1 MNKRLKEGEYMKVR
15 VHELAKKYDIK
26 NKEFL
31 EILKKDIGITVT
43 SHLSNLDED
52 QVKKIDDYFAK
63 MNMLKVETVEP
74 VKVHKEKK
82 DEKPI
87 RKIMDEDENDEGE
100 GYSQKN
106 NKKSKFQQSK
116 NKKNNIT
123 FEEDGNN
130 HKNKSK
136 KKKGRRTD
144 FVLKTVEAT
153 PDVVEEDG
161 IKIIKFRG
169 ELTLGDFAEKLGINS
184 AEIIKKLFL
193 KGQMLTINSPI
204 TLSMAED
211 LAADYDVLVEE
222 EQEVELDF
230 GEKFDLEIEDKAA
243 DLKERPPVITI
254 MGHVDH
260 GKTSLLDAIRTTN
273 VVGGEAGGITQKI
286 GAYQVVKDGKR
297 ITFIDTPGH
306 EAFTDMR
313 ARGAQ
318 VTDIAILVVA
328 ADDGVMPQ
336 TVEAISHAKVA
347 KVPIIVAVN
356 KIDKPES
363 NPMKVKQEL
372 MEHGLVSAEWG
383 GDVEFVEVSAKQ
395 KINLDGLLDTIL
407 ITAEI
412 LELKGNTK
420 KRAKGVVLE
429 SRLDPKIGPIADI
442 LVQEGTLKIGDV
454 IVAGEVQGKVKALL
468 NDKGERVNNAA
479 VSQPV
484 EVIGF
489 NNVPD
494 AGDTMYVIQNEQHAK
509 RIVEEVRKERKIQET
524 TKKTISLESLSD
536 QLKHEDL
543 KELNLILRAD
553 SKGSVDALRDSLLK
567 LSNDE
572 VAVNIIQA
580 ASGAITESDIK
591 LAEAAGAIIIGFNV
605 RPTTKALKEAETNKV
620 EIRTSGIIYHII
632 EDIEKAL
639 AGMLDPEFKEE
650 YQGRIEI
657 KKVFKVSKVGNV
669 AGCVVIDGKVK
680 SDSNIRI
687 LRDNVV
693 IYEGKLASLKRFK
706 DDAKEVVAG
715 QECGL
720 GVENFN
726 DIKEGDVV
734 EAFEMVEVKR
744 TLK

>member
-1 MNKRLKEGEYMKVR
+1 MKVR
-15 VHELAKKYDIK
+15 VHELAKKYELK

-31 EILKKDIGITVT
+31 EILKKDIGVSVT

-74 VKVHKEKK
+74 VKMYKEKK
-82 DEKPI
+82 EEKPI
-87 RKIMDEDENDEGE
+87 RKIIDEEDEVEEG
-100 GYSQKN
+100 QKN
-106 NKKSKFQQSK
+106 NKKPKIQQKIKK
-116 NKKNNIT
+116 NNNIT
-123 FEEDGNN
+123 FDEDGNS

-169 ELTLGDFAEKLGINS
+169 ELTLGDFAEKLGVNS
-184 AEIIKKLFL
+184 GEIIKKLFL

-204 TLSMAED
+204 TLEMAEE
-211 LAADYDVLVEE
+211 LAGEYDALVEE

-230 GEKFDLEIEDKAA
+230 GEKFALEIEDREA

-273 VVGGEAGGITQKI
+273 VVEGEAGGITQKI

-356 KIDKPES
+356 KIDKPEA

-372 MEHGLVSAEWG
+372 MEHGIVSVEWG
-383 GDVEFVEVSAKQ
+383 GDVEFVEVSAKK

-407 ITAEI
+407 ITSEI
-412 LELKGNTK
+412 LELKGNVR

-468 NDKGERVNNAA
+468 NDKGERVNTAI

-657 KKVFKVSKVGNV
+657 KKVFKVSKVGNI
-669 AGCVVIDGKVK
+669 AGCIVIDGKVK
-680 SDSNIRI
+680 NDSNIRI

-726 DIKEGDVV
+726 DIKDGDVV
-734 EAFEMVEVKR
+734 EAFEMVEIKR

>member
-1 MNKRLKEGEYMKVR
+1 MKVR
-15 VHELAKKYDIK
+15 VHELAKKYELK

-31 EILKKDIGITVT
+31 EILKKDIGVSVT

-74 VKVHKEKK
+74 VKMYKEKK
-82 DEKPI
+82 EEKPI
-87 RKIMDEDENDEGE
+87 RKIIDEEDEVEEG
-100 GYSQKN
+100 QKN
-106 NKKSKFQQSK
+106 NKKIKIQQKTKK
-116 NKKNNIT
+116 NNNIT
-123 FEEDGNN
+123 FDEDGNS
-130 HKNKSK
+130 HKNKNK

-169 ELTLGDFAEKLGINS
+169 ELTLGDFAEKLGVNS
-184 AEIIKKLFL
+184 GEIIKKLFL

-204 TLSMAED
+204 TLEMAEE
-211 LAADYDVLVEE
+211 LAGEYDALVEE

-230 GEKFDLEIEDKAA
+230 GEKFALEIEDREA

-273 VVGGEAGGITQKI
+273 VVEGEAGGITQKI

-356 KIDKPES
+356 KIDKPEA

-372 MEHGLVSAEWG
+372 MEHGIVSVEWG
-383 GDVEFVEVSAKQ
+383 GDVEFVEVSAKK

-407 ITAEI
+407 ITSEI
-412 LELKGNTK
+412 LELKGNVK

-468 NDKGERVNNAA
+468 NDKGERVNTAI

-734 EAFEMVEVKR
+734 EAFEMVEIKR

>member
-1 MNKRLKEGEYMKVR
+1 MKVR
-15 VHELAKKYDIK
+15 VHELAKKYELK

-31 EILKKDIGITVT
+31 EILKKDIGVSVT

-74 VKVHKEKK
+74 VKMYKEKK
-82 DEKPI
+82 EEKPI
-87 RKIMDEDENDEGE
+87 RKIIDEEDEVEEG
-100 GYSQKN
+100 QKN
-106 NKKSKFQQSK
+106 NKKPKLQQKTKK
-116 NKKNNIT
+116 NNNIT
-123 FEEDGNN
+123 FDEDGNS

-169 ELTLGDFAEKLGINS
+169 ELTLGDFAEKLGVNS
-184 AEIIKKLFL
+184 GEIIKKLFL

-204 TLSMAED
+204 TLEMAEE
-211 LAADYDVLVEE
+211 LAGEYDALVEE

-230 GEKFDLEIEDKAA
+230 GEKFALEIEDREA

-273 VVGGEAGGITQKI
+273 VVEGEAGGITQKI

-356 KIDKPES
+356 KIDKPEA

-372 MEHGLVSAEWG
+372 MEHGIVSVEWG
-383 GDVEFVEVSAKQ
+383 GDVEFVEVSAKK

-407 ITAEI
+407 ITSEI
-412 LELKGNTK
+412 LELKGNVK

-468 NDKGERVNNAA
+468 NDKGERVNTAI

-680 SDSNIRI
+680 NDSNIRI

-734 EAFEMVEVKR
+734 EAFEMVEIKR

>member
-1 MNKRLKEGEYMKVR
+1 MKVR
-15 VHELAKKYDIK
+15 VHELAKKYELK

-31 EILKKDIGITVT
+31 EILKKDIGVSVT

-74 VKVHKEKK
+74 VKMYKEKK
-82 DEKPI
+82 EEKPI
-87 RKIMDEDENDEGE
+87 RKIIDEDEIEEG
-100 GYSQKN
+100 QKN
-106 NKKSKFQQSK
+106 NKKPKIQQKTKK
-116 NKKNNIT
+116 NNNIT
-123 FEEDGNN
+123 FDEDGNS

-169 ELTLGDFAEKLGINS
+169 ELTLGDFAEKLGVNS
-184 AEIIKKLFL
+184 GEIIKKLFL

-204 TLSMAED
+204 TLEMAEE
-211 LAADYDVLVEE
+211 LAGEYDALVEE

-230 GEKFDLEIEDKAA
+230 GEKFALEIEDREA

-260 GKTSLLDAIRTTN
+260 VKTSLLDAIRTTN
-273 VVGGEAGGITQKI
+273 VVEGEAGGITQKI

-356 KIDKPES
+356 KIDKPEA

-372 MEHGLVSAEWG
+372 MEHGIVSVEWG
-383 GDVEFVEVSAKQ
+383 GDVEFVEVSAKK

-407 ITAEI
+407 ITSEI
-412 LELKGNTK
+412 LELKGNVK

-429 SRLDPKIGPIADI
+429 SRLDPKMGPIADI

-468 NDKGERVNNAA
+468 NDKGERVNTAI

-680 SDSNIRI
+680 NDSNIRI

-734 EAFEMVEVKR
+734 EAFEMVEIKR

>member
-1 MNKRLKEGEYMKVR
+1 MKVR
-15 VHELAKKYDIK
+15 VHELAKKYELK

-31 EILKKDIGITVT
+31 EILKKDIGVSVT

-74 VKVHKEKK
+74 VKMYKEKK
-82 DEKPI
+82 EEKPI
-87 RKIMDEDENDEGE
+87 RKIIDEDEIEEG
-100 GYSQKN
+100 QKN
-106 NKKSKFQQSK
+106 NKKPKIQQKIKK
-116 NKKNNIT
+116 NNNIT
-123 FEEDGNN
+123 FDEDGNS

-169 ELTLGDFAEKLGINS
+169 ELTLGDFAEKLGVNS
-184 AEIIKKLFL
+184 GEIIKKLFL

-204 TLSMAED
+204 TLEMAEE
-211 LAADYDVLVEE
+211 LAGEYDALVEE

-230 GEKFDLEIEDKAA
+230 GEKFALEIEDREA

-273 VVGGEAGGITQKI
+273 VVEGEAGGITQKI

-356 KIDKPES
+356 KIDKPEA

-372 MEHGLVSAEWG
+372 MEHGIVSVEWG
-383 GDVEFVEVSAKQ
+383 GDVEFVEVSAKK

-407 ITAEI
+407 ITSEI
-412 LELKGNTK
+412 LELKGNVK

-429 SRLDPKIGPIADI
+429 SRLDPKMGPIADI

-468 NDKGERVNNAA
+468 NDKGERVNTAI

-726 DIKEGDVV
+726 DIKDGDVV

>member
-1 MNKRLKEGEYMKVR
+1 MKVR
-15 VHELAKKYDIK
+15 VHELAKKYELK

-31 EILKKDIGITVT
+31 EILKKDIGVSVT

-74 VKVHKEKK
+74 VKMYKEKK
-82 DEKPI
+82 EEKPI
-87 RKIMDEDENDEGE
+87 RKIIDEDEIEEG
-100 GYSQKN
+100 QKN
-106 NKKSKFQQSK
+106 NKKSKIQQKTKK
-116 NKKNNIT
+116 NNNIT
-123 FEEDGNN
+123 FDEDGNS

-169 ELTLGDFAEKLGINS
+169 ELTLGDFAEKLGVNS
-184 AEIIKKLFL
+184 GEIIKKLFL

-204 TLSMAED
+204 TLEMAEE
-211 LAADYDVLVEE
+211 LAGEYDALVEE

-230 GEKFDLEIEDKAA
+230 GEKFDLEIEDREA

-273 VVGGEAGGITQKI
+273 VVEGEAGGITQKI

-356 KIDKPES
+356 KIDKPEA

-372 MEHGLVSAEWG
+372 MEHGIVSVEWG
-383 GDVEFVEVSAKQ
+383 GDVEFVEVSAKK

-407 ITAEI
+407 ITSEI
-412 LELKGNTK
+412 LELKGNVK

-429 SRLDPKIGPIADI
+429 SRLDPKMGPIADI

-468 NDKGERVNNAA
+468 NDKGERVNTAI

-605 RPTTKALKEAETNKV
+605 RPTTKALKEAEASKV

-680 SDSNIRI
+680 NDSNIRI

-726 DIKEGDVV
+726 DIKDGDVV
-734 EAFEMVEVKR
+734 EAFEMVEIKR

>member
-1 MNKRLKEGEYMKVR
+1 MKVR
-15 VHELAKKYDIK
+15 VHELAKKYELK

-31 EILKKDIGITVT
+31 EILKKDIGVSVT

-52 QVKKIDDYFAK
+52 QIKKIDDYFAK

-74 VKVHKEKK
+74 VKMYKEKK
-82 DEKPI
+82 EEKPI
-87 RKIMDEDENDEGE
+87 RKIIDEDEIEEG
-100 GYSQKN
+100 QKN
-106 NKKSKFQQSK
+106 NKKPKIQQKIKK
-116 NKKNNIT
+116 NNNIT
-123 FEEDGNN
+123 FDEDGNS

-169 ELTLGDFAEKLGINS
+169 ELTLGDFAEKLGVNS
-184 AEIIKKLFL
+184 GEIIKKLFL

-204 TLSMAED
+204 TLEMAEE
-211 LAADYDVLVEE
+211 LAGEYDALVEE

-230 GEKFDLEIEDKAA
+230 GEKFALEIEDREA

-273 VVGGEAGGITQKI
+273 VVEGEAGGITQKI

-356 KIDKPES
+356 KIDKPEA

-372 MEHGLVSAEWG
+372 MEHGIVSVEWG
-383 GDVEFVEVSAKQ
+383 GDVEFVEVSAKK

-407 ITAEI
+407 ITSEI
-412 LELKGNTK
+412 LELKGNVK

-429 SRLDPKIGPIADI
+429 SRLDPKMGPIADI

-468 NDKGERVNNAA
+468 NDKGERVNTAI

-669 AGCVVIDGKVK
+669 AGCVVIDGKFK
-680 SDSNIRI
+680 NDSNIRI

-734 EAFEMVEVKR
+734 EAFEMVEIKR

>member
-1 MNKRLKEGEYMKVR
+1 MKVR
-15 VHELAKKYDIK
+15 VHELAKKYELK

-31 EILKKDIGITVT
+31 EILKKDIGVSVT

-74 VKVHKEKK
+74 VKMYKEKK
-82 DEKPI
+82 EEKPI
-87 RKIMDEDENDEGE
+87 RKIIDEDEIEEG
-100 GYSQKN
+100 QKN
-106 NKKSKFQQSK
+106 NKKPKIQQKIKK
-116 NKKNNIT
+116 NNNIT
-123 FEEDGNN
+123 FDEDGNS

-169 ELTLGDFAEKLGINS
+169 ELTLGDFAEKLGVNS
-184 AEIIKKLFL
+184 GEIIKKLFL

-204 TLSMAED
+204 TLEMAEE
-211 LAADYDVLVEE
+211 LAGEYDALVEE

-230 GEKFDLEIEDKAA
+230 GEKFALEIEDREA

-273 VVGGEAGGITQKI
+273 VVEGEAGGITQKI

-356 KIDKPES
+356 KIDKPEA

-372 MEHGLVSAEWG
+372 MEHGIVSVEWG
-383 GDVEFVEVSAKQ
+383 GDVEFVEVSAKK

-407 ITAEI
+407 ITSEI
-412 LELKGNTK
+412 LELKGNVR

-468 NDKGERVNNAA
+468 NDKGERVENAI

-484 EVIGF
+484 EVVGF

-605 RPTTKALKEAETNKV
+605 RPTTKALKEAEASKV

-669 AGCVVIDGKVK
+669 AGCIVIDGKVK
-680 SDSNIRI
+680 NDSNIRI

-726 DIKEGDVV
+726 DIKDGDVV
-734 EAFEMVEVKR
+734 EAFEMVEIKR

>member
-1 MNKRLKEGEYMKVR
+1 MKVR
-15 VHELAKKYDIK
+15 VHELAKKYELK

-31 EILKKDIGITVT
+31 EILKKDIGVSVT

-74 VKVHKEKK
+74 VKMYKDKKE
-82 DEKPI
+82 EKPI
-87 RKIMDEDENDEGE
+87 RKIIDEDEIEEG
-100 GYSQKN
+100 QKN
-106 NKKSKFQQSK
+106 NKKPKIQQKIKK
-116 NKKNNIT
+116 NNNIT
-123 FEEDGNN
+123 FDEDGNS

-169 ELTLGDFAEKLGINS
+169 ELTLGDFAEKLGVNS
-184 AEIIKKLFL
+184 GEIIKKLFL

-204 TLSMAED
+204 TLEMAEE
-211 LAADYDVLVEE
+211 LAGEYDALVEE

-230 GEKFDLEIEDKAA
+230 GEKFALEIEDREA

-273 VVGGEAGGITQKI
+273 VVEGEAGGITQKI

-356 KIDKPES
+356 KIDKPEA

-372 MEHGLVSAEWG
+372 MEHGIVSVEWG
-383 GDVEFVEVSAKQ
+383 GDVEFVEVSAKK

-407 ITAEI
+407 ITSEI
-412 LELKGNTK
+412 LELKGNVK

-429 SRLDPKIGPIADI
+429 SRLDPKMGPIADI

-468 NDKGERVNNAA
+468 NDKGERVNTAI

-734 EAFEMVEVKR
+734 EAFEMVEIKR

>member
-1 MNKRLKEGEYMKVR
+1 MKVR
-15 VHELAKKYDIK
+15 VHELAKKYELK

-31 EILKKDIGITVT
+31 EILKKDIGVSVT

-74 VKVHKEKK
+74 VKMYKEKK
-82 DEKPI
+82 EEKPI
-87 RKIMDEDENDEGE
+87 RKIIDEDEIEEG
-100 GYSQKN
+100 QKN
-106 NKKSKFQQSK
+106 NKKPKIQQKTKK
-116 NKKNNIT
+116 NNNIT
-123 FEEDGNN
+123 FDEDGNS

-169 ELTLGDFAEKLGINS
+169 ELTLGDFAEKLGVNS
-184 AEIIKKLFL
+184 GEIIKKLFL

-204 TLSMAED
+204 TLEMAEE
-211 LAADYDVLVEE
+211 LAGEYDALVEE

-230 GEKFDLEIEDKAA
+230 GEKFALEIEDREA

-273 VVGGEAGGITQKI
+273 VVEGEAGGITQKI

-356 KIDKPES
+356 KIDKPEA

-372 MEHGLVSAEWG
+372 MEHGIVSVEWG
-383 GDVEFVEVSAKQ
+383 GDVEFVEVSAKK

-407 ITAEI
+407 ITSEI
-412 LELKGNTK
+412 LELKGNVK

-468 NDKGERVNNAA
+468 NDKGERVNTAI

-680 SDSNIRI
+680 NDSNIRI

-734 EAFEMVEVKR
+734 EAFEMVEIKR

>member
-1 MNKRLKEGEYMKVR
+1 MKVR
-15 VHELAKKYDIK
+15 VHELAKKYELK

-31 EILKKDIGITVT
+31 EILKKDIGVSVT

-63 MNMLKVETVEP
+63 MNMLKVETAEP
-74 VKVHKEKK
+74 VKMYKEKK
-82 DEKPI
+82 EEKPI
-87 RKIMDEDENDEGE
+87 RKIIDEDEIEEG
-100 GYSQKN
+100 QKN
-106 NKKSKFQQSK
+106 NKKPKIQQKIKK
-116 NKKNNIT
+116 NNNIT
-123 FEEDGNN
+123 FDEDGNS

-169 ELTLGDFAEKLGINS
+169 ELTLGDFAEKLGVNS
-184 AEIIKKLFL
+184 GEIIKKLFL

-204 TLSMAED
+204 TLEMAEE
-211 LAADYDVLVEE
+211 LAGEYDALVEE

-230 GEKFDLEIEDKAA
+230 GEKFALEIEDREA

-273 VVGGEAGGITQKI
+273 VVEGEAGGITQKI

-356 KIDKPES
+356 KIDKPEA

-372 MEHGLVSAEWG
+372 MEHGIVSVEWG
-383 GDVEFVEVSAKQ
+383 GDVEFVEVSAKK

-407 ITAEI
+407 ITSEI
-412 LELKGNTK
+412 LELKGNVK

-468 NDKGERVNNAA
+468 NDKGERVNTAI

-657 KKVFKVSKVGNV
+657 KKVFKVSKIGNV

-680 SDSNIRI
+680 NDSNIRI

-734 EAFEMVEVKR
+734 EAFEMVEIKR

>member
-1 MNKRLKEGEYMKVR
+1 MKVR
-15 VHELAKKYDIK
+15 VHELAKKYELK

-31 EILKKDIGITVT
+31 EILKKDIGVSVT

-74 VKVHKEKK
+74 VKMYKEKK
-82 DEKPI
+82 EEKPI
-87 RKIMDEDENDEGE
+87 RKIIDEDEIEEG
-100 GYSQKN
+100 QKN
-106 NKKSKFQQSK
+106 NKKPKIQQKTKK
-116 NKKNNIT
+116 NNNIT
-123 FEEDGNN
+123 FDEDGNS

-169 ELTLGDFAEKLGINS
+169 ELTLGDFAEKLGVNS
-184 AEIIKKLFL
+184 GEIIKKLFL

-204 TLSMAED
+204 TLEMAEE
-211 LAADYDVLVEE
+211 LAGEYDALVEE

-230 GEKFDLEIEDKAA
+230 GEKFALEIEDREA

-273 VVGGEAGGITQKI
+273 VVEGEAGGITQKI

-356 KIDKPES
+356 KIDKPEA

-372 MEHGLVSAEWG
+372 MEHGIVSVEWG
-383 GDVEFVEVSAKQ
+383 GDVEFVEVSAKK

-407 ITAEI
+407 ITSEI
-412 LELKGNTK
+412 LELKGNVK

-468 NDKGERVNNAA
+468 NDKGERVENAI

-657 KKVFKVSKVGNV
+657 KKVFKVSKIGNV

-734 EAFEMVEVKR
+734 EAFEMVEIKR

>member
-1 MNKRLKEGEYMKVR
+1 MKVR
-15 VHELAKKYDIK
+15 VHELAKKYELK

-31 EILKKDIGITVT
+31 EILKKDIGVSVT

-74 VKVHKEKK
+74 VKMYKEKK
-82 DEKPI
+82 EEKPI
-87 RKIMDEDENDEGE
+87 RKIIDEDEIEEG
-100 GYSQKN
+100 QKN
-106 NKKSKFQQSK
+106 NKKSKIQQKTKK
-116 NKKNNIT
+116 NNNIT
-123 FEEDGNN
+123 FDEDGNS

-169 ELTLGDFAEKLGINS
+169 ELTLGDFAEKLGVNS
-184 AEIIKKLFL
+184 GEIIKKLFL

-204 TLSMAED
+204 TLEMAEE
-211 LAADYDVLVEE
+211 LAGEYDALVEE

-230 GEKFDLEIEDKAA
+230 GEKFDLEIEDREA

-273 VVGGEAGGITQKI
+273 VVEGEAGGITQKI

-356 KIDKPES
+356 KIDKPEA

-372 MEHGLVSAEWG
+372 MEHGIVSVEWG
-383 GDVEFVEVSAKQ
+383 GDVEFVEVSAKK

-407 ITAEI
+407 ITSEI
-412 LELKGNTK
+412 LELKGNVK

-468 NDKGERVNNAA
+468 NDKGERVNTAI

-734 EAFEMVEVKR
+734 EAFEMVEIKR

>member
-1 MNKRLKEGEYMKVR
+1 MIKEGDKMKVR
-15 VHELAKKYDIK
+15 VHELAKKYELK

-31 EILKKDIGITVT
+31 EILKKDIGVSVT

-74 VKVHKEKK
+74 VKMYKEKK
-82 DEKPI
+82 EEKPI
-87 RKIMDEDENDEGE
+87 RKIIDEDEIEEG
-100 GYSQKN
+100 QKN
-106 NKKSKFQQSK
+106 NKKPKIQQKTKK
-116 NKKNNIT
+116 NNNIT
-123 FEEDGNN
+123 FDEDGNS

-169 ELTLGDFAEKLGINS
+169 ELTLGDFAEKLGVNS
-184 AEIIKKLFL
+184 GEIIKKLFL

-204 TLSMAED
+204 TLEMAEE
-211 LAADYDVLVEE
+211 LAGEYDALVEE

-230 GEKFDLEIEDKAA
+230 GEKFDLEIEDREA

-273 VVGGEAGGITQKI
+273 VVEGEAGGITQKI

-356 KIDKPES
+356 KIDKPEA

-372 MEHGLVSAEWG
+372 MEHGIVSVEWG
-383 GDVEFVEVSAKQ
+383 GDVEFVEVSAKK

-407 ITAEI
+407 ITSEI
-412 LELKGNTK
+412 LELKGNVK

-468 NDKGERVNNAA
+468 NDKGERVNTAI

-680 SDSNIRI
+680 NDSNIRI

-734 EAFEMVEVKR
+734 EAFEMVEIKR

>member
-1 MNKRLKEGEYMKVR
+1 MKVR
-15 VHELAKKYDIK
+15 VHELAKKYELK

-31 EILKKDIGITVT
+31 EILKKDIGVSVT

-74 VKVHKEKK
+74 VKMYKEKK
-82 DEKPI
+82 EEKPI
-87 RKIMDEDENDEGE
+87 RKIIDEEDEVEEG
-100 GYSQKN
+100 QKN
-106 NKKSKFQQSK
+106 NKKSKIQQKTKK
-116 NKKNNIT
+116 NNNIT
-123 FEEDGNN
+123 FDEDGNS
-130 HKNKSK
+130 HKNRSK

-169 ELTLGDFAEKLGINS
+169 ELTLGDFAEKLGVNS
-184 AEIIKKLFL
+184 GEIIKKLFL

-204 TLSMAED
+204 TLEMAEE
-211 LAADYDVLVEE
+211 LAGEYDALVEE

-230 GEKFDLEIEDKAA
+230 GEKFALEIEDREA

-273 VVGGEAGGITQKI
+273 VVEGEAGGITQKI

-356 KIDKPES
+356 KIDKPEA

-372 MEHGLVSAEWG
+372 MEHGIVSVEWG
-383 GDVEFVEVSAKQ
+383 GDVEFVEVSAKK

-407 ITAEI
+407 ITSEI
-412 LELKGNTK
+412 LELKGNVK

-468 NDKGERVNNAA
+468 NDKGERVNTAI

-657 KKVFKVSKVGNV
+657 KKVFKVSKVGNI

-726 DIKEGDVV
+726 DIKDGDVV
-734 EAFEMVEVKR
+734 EAFEMVEIKR

>member
-1 MNKRLKEGEYMKVR
+1 MKVR
-15 VHELAKKYDIK
+15 VHELAKKYELK

-31 EILKKDIGITVT
+31 EILKKDIGVSVT

-74 VKVHKEKK
+74 VKMYKEKK
-82 DEKPI
+82 EEKPI
-87 RKIMDEDENDEGE
+87 RKIIDEDEIEEG
-100 GYSQKN
+100 QKN
-106 NKKSKFQQSK
+106 NKKPKIQQKIKK
-116 NKKNNIT
+116 NNNIT
-123 FEEDGNN
+123 FDEDGNS

-169 ELTLGDFAEKLGINS
+169 ELTLGDFAEKLGVNS
-184 AEIIKKLFL
+184 GEIIKKLFL

-204 TLSMAED
+204 TLEMAEE
-211 LAADYDVLVEE
+211 LAGEYDALVEE

-230 GEKFDLEIEDKAA
+230 GEKFALEIEDREA

-273 VVGGEAGGITQKI
+273 VVEGEAGGITQKI

-356 KIDKPES
+356 KIDKPEA

-372 MEHGLVSAEWG
+372 MEHGIVSVEWG
-383 GDVEFVEVSAKQ
+383 GDVEFVEVSAKK

-407 ITAEI
+407 ITSEI
-412 LELKGNTK
+412 LELKGNVK

-468 NDKGERVNNAA
+468 NDKGERVNTAI

-657 KKVFKVSKVGNV
+657 KKVFKVSKVGNI

-680 SDSNIRI
+680 NDSNIRI

-726 DIKEGDVV
+726 DIKDGDVV
-734 EAFEMVEVKR
+734 EAFEMVEIKR

>member
-1 MNKRLKEGEYMKVR
+1 MKVR
-15 VHELAKKYDIK
+15 VHELAKKYELK

-31 EILKKDIGITVT
+31 EILKKDIGVSVT

-74 VKVHKEKK
+74 VKMYKEKK
-82 DEKPI
+82 EEKPI
-87 RKIMDEDENDEGE
+87 RKIIDEDEIEEG
-100 GYSQKN
+100 QKN
-106 NKKSKFQQSK
+106 NKKPKIQQKIKK
-116 NKKNNIT
+116 NNNIT
-123 FEEDGNN
+123 FDEDGNS

-169 ELTLGDFAEKLGINS
+169 ELTLGDFAEKLGVNS
-184 AEIIKKLFL
+184 GEIIKKLFL

-204 TLSMAED
+204 TLEMAEE
-211 LAADYDVLVEE
+211 LAGEYDALVEE

-230 GEKFDLEIEDKAA
+230 GEKFALEIEDREA

-273 VVGGEAGGITQKI
+273 VVEGEAGGITQKI

-356 KIDKPES
+356 KIDKPEA

-372 MEHGLVSAEWG
+372 MEHGIVSVEWG
-383 GDVEFVEVSAKQ
+383 GDVEFVEVSAKK

-407 ITAEI
+407 ITSEI
-412 LELKGNTK
+412 LELKGNVR

-468 NDKGERVNNAA
+468 NDKGERVENAI

-484 EVIGF
+484 EVVGF

-605 RPTTKALKEAETNKV
+605 RPTTKALKEAEASKV

-726 DIKEGDVV
+726 DIKDGDVV
-734 EAFEMVEVKR
+734 EAFEMVEIKR

>member
-1 MNKRLKEGEYMKVR
+1 MKVR
-15 VHELAKKYDIK
+15 VHELAKKYELK

-31 EILKKDIGITVT
+31 EILKKDIGVSVT

-74 VKVHKEKK
+74 VKMYKEKK
-82 DEKPI
+82 EEKPI
-87 RKIMDEDENDEGE
+87 RKIIDEDEIEEG
-100 GYSQKN
+100 QKN
-106 NKKSKFQQSK
+106 NKKSKIQQKTKK
-116 NKKNNIT
+116 NNNIT
-123 FEEDGNN
+123 FDEDGNS

-169 ELTLGDFAEKLGINS
+169 ELTLGDFAEKLGVNS
-184 AEIIKKLFL
+184 GEIIKKLFL

-204 TLSMAED
+204 TLEMAEE
-211 LAADYDVLVEE
+211 LAGEYDALVEE

-230 GEKFDLEIEDKAA
+230 GEKFALEIEDREA

-273 VVGGEAGGITQKI
+273 VVEGEAGGITQKI

-356 KIDKPES
+356 KIDKPEA

-372 MEHGLVSAEWG
+372 MEHGIVSVEWG
-383 GDVEFVEVSAKQ
+383 GDVEFVEVSAKK

-407 ITAEI
+407 ITSEI
-412 LELKGNTK
+412 LELKGNVK

-468 NDKGERVNNAA
+468 NDKGERVNTAI

-726 DIKEGDVV
+726 DIKDGDVV
-734 EAFEMVEVKR
+734 EAFEMVEIKR

>member
-1 MNKRLKEGEYMKVR
+1 MKVR
-15 VHELAKKYDIK
+15 VHELAKKYELK

-31 EILKKDIGITVT
+31 EILKKDIGVSVT

-74 VKVHKEKK
+74 VKMYKEKK
-82 DEKPI
+82 EEKPI
-87 RKIMDEDENDEGE
+87 RKIIDEEDEVEEG
-100 GYSQKN
+100 QKN
-106 NKKSKFQQSK
+106 NKKTKIQQKIKK
-116 NKKNNIT
+116 NNNIT
-123 FEEDGNN
+123 FDEDGNS

-169 ELTLGDFAEKLGINS
+169 ELTLGDFAEKLGVNS
-184 AEIIKKLFL
+184 GEIIKKLFL

-204 TLSMAED
+204 TLEMAEE
-211 LAADYDVLVEE
+211 LAGEYDALVEE

-230 GEKFDLEIEDKAA
+230 GEKFALEIEDREA

-273 VVGGEAGGITQKI
+273 VVEGEAGGITQKI

-356 KIDKPES
+356 KIDKPEA

-372 MEHGLVSAEWG
+372 MEHGIVSVEWG
-383 GDVEFVEVSAKQ
+383 GDVEFVEVSAKK

-407 ITAEI
+407 ITSEI
-412 LELKGNTK
+412 LELKGNVK

-468 NDKGERVNNAA
+468 NDKGERVNTAI

-605 RPTTKALKEAETNKV
+605 RPTTKALKEAEASKV

-657 KKVFKVSKVGNV
+657 KKVFKVSKVGNI

-680 SDSNIRI
+680 NDSNIRI

-726 DIKEGDVV
+726 DIKDGDVV
-734 EAFEMVEVKR
+734 EAFEMVEIKR

>member
-1 MNKRLKEGEYMKVR
+1 MKTR
-15 VHELAKKYDIK
+15 VHELAKKHGIK

-31 EILKKDIGITVT
+31 EILKKDVGINIT
-43 SHLSNLDED
+43 SHLSNLEDD

-63 MNMLKVETVEP
+63 MNMLKVDTVEP
-74 VKVHKEKK
+74 VKNYKEKK
-82 DEKPI
+82 EEKAI
-87 RKIMDEDENDEGE
+87 RKIIDEDETDENE
-100 GYSQKN
+100 GHSQKN
-106 NKKSKFQQSK
+106 NKKNKFQQPK
-116 NKKNNIT
+116 IKK
-123 FEEDGNN
+123 GNN
-130 HKNKSK
+130 VNFDDENRSEHKNKNK

-144 FVLKTVEAT
+144 FVMKVAEQT
-153 PDVVEEDG
+153 PDVIEEDG

-169 ELTLGDFAEKLGINS
+169 EITLGNFAEKLGVNS

-204 TLSMAED
+204 TLEMAEE
-211 LAADYDVLVEE
+211 LAGEYDALVEE
-222 EQEVELDF
+222 EEEVELEF
-230 GEKFDLEIEDKAA
+230 GEKFALEIQDKET
-243 DLKERPPVITI
+243 DLIERPAVITI

-273 VVGGEAGGITQKI
+273 VVSGEAGGITQKI
-286 GAYQVVKDGKR
+286 GAYQIEKDGRK
-297 ITFIDTPGH
+297 ITFVDTPGH

-336 TVEAISHAKVA
+336 TIEAISHAKVA
-347 KVPIIVAVN
+347 KVPVIVAVN
-356 KIDKPES
+356 KIDKPEA

-372 MEHGLVSAEWG
+372 MEHGLVSVEWG

-395 KINLDGLLDTIL
+395 KMNLDVLLDTIL
-407 ITAEI
+407 ITADI
-412 LELKGNTK
+412 LELKANSK

-468 NDKGERVNNAA
+468 DDKGERVESATL
-479 VSQPV
+479 SQPV

-489 NNVPD
+489 NNVPN

-509 RIVEEVRKERKIQET
+509 RIVEEVRKERKILET

-536 QLKHEDL
+536 QLKHENL

-591 LAEAAGAIIIGFNV
+591 LAETAGAIIIGYNV
-605 RPTTKALKEAETNKV
+605 RPTTKAIKEAEISKV
-620 EIRTSGIIYHII
+620 EIRTSSIIYHIT

-639 AGMLDPEFKEE
+639 AGMLEPEFKEN
-650 YQGRIEI
+650 YLGRIEI

-669 AGCVVIDGKVK
+669 AGCVVVDGKVRN
-680 SDSNIRI
+680 DANIRI

-693 IYEGKLASLKRFK
+693 LYEGKLSSLKRFK
-706 DDAKEVVAG
+706 DDAKEVVVG

>member
-1 MNKRLKEGEYMKVR
+1 MKVR
-15 VHELAKKYDIK
+15 VHELAKKYELK

-31 EILKKDIGITVT
+31 EILKKDIGVSVT

-74 VKVHKEKK
+74 VKMYKEKK
-82 DEKPI
+82 EEKPI
-87 RKIMDEDENDEGE
+87 RKIIDEEDEVEEG
-100 GYSQKN
+100 QKN
-106 NKKSKFQQSK
+106 NKKSKIQQKTKK
-116 NKKNNIT
+116 NNNIT
-123 FEEDGNN
+123 FDEDGNS
-130 HKNKSK
+130 HKNRSK

-169 ELTLGDFAEKLGINS
+169 ELTLGDFAEKLGVNS
-184 AEIIKKLFL
+184 GEIIKKLFL

-204 TLSMAED
+204 TLEMAEE
-211 LAADYDVLVEE
+211 LAGEYDALVEE

-230 GEKFDLEIEDKAA
+230 GEKFALEIEDREA

-273 VVGGEAGGITQKI
+273 VVEGEAGGITQKI

-356 KIDKPES
+356 KIDKPEA

-372 MEHGLVSAEWG
+372 MEHGIVSVEWG
-383 GDVEFVEVSAKQ
+383 GDVEFVEVSAKK

-407 ITAEI
+407 ITSEI
-412 LELKGNTK
+412 LELKGNVK

-429 SRLDPKIGPIADI
+429 SRLDPKMGPIADI

-468 NDKGERVNNAA
+468 NDKGERVNTAI

-680 SDSNIRI
+680 NDSNIRI

-734 EAFEMVEVKR
+734 EAFEMVEIKR

>member
-1 MNKRLKEGEYMKVR
+1 MKVR
-15 VHELAKKYDIK
+15 VHELAKKYELK

-31 EILKKDIGITVT
+31 EILKKDIGVSVT

-74 VKVHKEKK
+74 VKMYKEKK
-82 DEKPI
+82 EEKPI
-87 RKIMDEDENDEGE
+87 RKIIDEEDEVEEG
-100 GYSQKN
+100 QKN
-106 NKKSKFQQSK
+106 NKKSKIQQKTKK
-116 NKKNNIT
+116 NNNIT
-123 FEEDGNN
+123 FDEDGNS

-169 ELTLGDFAEKLGINS
+169 ELTLGDFAEKLGVNS
-184 AEIIKKLFL
+184 GEIIKKLFL

-204 TLSMAED
+204 TLEMAEE
-211 LAADYDVLVEE
+211 LAGEYDALVEE

-230 GEKFDLEIEDKAA
+230 GEKFALEIEDREA

-273 VVGGEAGGITQKI
+273 VVEGEAGGITQKI

-356 KIDKPES
+356 KIDKPEA

-372 MEHGLVSAEWG
+372 MEHGIVSVEWG
-383 GDVEFVEVSAKQ
+383 GDVEFVEVSAKK

-407 ITAEI
+407 ITSEI
-412 LELKGNTK
+412 LELKGNVK

-468 NDKGERVNNAA
+468 NDKGERVNTAI

-605 RPTTKALKEAETNKV
+605 RPTTKALKEAETNRV

-734 EAFEMVEVKR
+734 EAFEMVEIKR

>member
-1 MNKRLKEGEYMKVR
+1 MKVR
-15 VHELAKKYDIK
+15 VHELAKKYELK

-31 EILKKDIGITVT
+31 EILKKDIGVSVT

-63 MNMLKVETVEP
+63 MNMLKVETAEP
-74 VKVHKEKK
+74 VKMYKEKK
-82 DEKPI
+82 EEKPI
-87 RKIMDEDENDEGE
+87 RKIIDEDEIEEG
-100 GYSQKN
+100 QKN
-106 NKKSKFQQSK
+106 NKKPKIQQKIKK
-116 NKKNNIT
+116 NNNIT
-123 FEEDGNN
+123 FDEDGNS

-169 ELTLGDFAEKLGINS
+169 ELTLGDFAEKLGVNS
-184 AEIIKKLFL
+184 GEIIKKLFL

-204 TLSMAED
+204 TLEMAEE
-211 LAADYDVLVEE
+211 LAGEYDALVEE

-230 GEKFDLEIEDKAA
+230 GEKFALEIEDREA

-273 VVGGEAGGITQKI
+273 VVEGEAGGITQKI

-356 KIDKPES
+356 KIDKPEA

-372 MEHGLVSAEWG
+372 MEHGIVSVEWG
-383 GDVEFVEVSAKQ
+383 GDVEFVEVSAKK

-407 ITAEI
+407 ITSEI
-412 LELKGNTK
+412 LELKGNVK

-468 NDKGERVNNAA
+468 NDKGERVNTAI

-680 SDSNIRI
+680 NDSNIRI

-734 EAFEMVEVKR
+734 EAFEMVEIKR

>member
-1 MNKRLKEGEYMKVR
+1 MKVR
-15 VHELAKKYDIK
+15 VHELAKKYELK

-31 EILKKDIGITVT
+31 EILKKDIGVSVT

-74 VKVHKEKK
+74 VKMYKEKK
-82 DEKPI
+82 EEKPI
-87 RKIMDEDENDEGE
+87 RKIIDEEDEVEEG
-100 GYSQKN
+100 QKN
-106 NKKSKFQQSK
+106 NKKPKIQQKTKK
-116 NKKNNIT
+116 NNNIT
-123 FEEDGNN
+123 FDEDGNS

-169 ELTLGDFAEKLGINS
+169 ELTLGDFAEKLGVNS
-184 AEIIKKLFL
+184 GEIIKKLFL

-204 TLSMAED
+204 TLEMAEE
-211 LAADYDVLVEE
+211 LAGEYDALVEE

-230 GEKFDLEIEDKAA
+230 GEKFDLEIEDREA

-273 VVGGEAGGITQKI
+273 VVEGEAGGITQKI

-356 KIDKPES
+356 KIDKPEA

-372 MEHGLVSAEWG
+372 MEHGIVSVEWG
-383 GDVEFVEVSAKQ
+383 GDVEFVEVSAKK

-407 ITAEI
+407 ITSEI
-412 LELKGNTK
+412 LELKGNVK

-468 NDKGERVNNAA
+468 NDKGERVNTAI

-680 SDSNIRI
+680 NDSNIRI

-734 EAFEMVEVKR
+734 EAFEMVEIKR

>member
-1 MNKRLKEGEYMKVR
+1 MKVR
-15 VHELAKKYDIK
+15 VHELAKKYELK

-31 EILKKDIGITVT
+31 EILKKDIGVSVT

-74 VKVHKEKK
+74 VKMYKEKK
-82 DEKPI
+82 EEKPI
-87 RKIMDEDENDEGE
+87 RKIIDEEDEVEEG
-100 GYSQKN
+100 QKN
-106 NKKSKFQQSK
+106 NKKPKIQQK
-116 NKKNNIT
+116 IKKKNNIT
-123 FEEDGNN
+123 FDEDGNS

-169 ELTLGDFAEKLGINS
+169 ELTLGDFAEKLGVNS
-184 AEIIKKLFL
+184 GEIIKKLFL

-204 TLSMAED
+204 TLEMAEE
-211 LAADYDVLVEE
+211 LAGEYDALVEE

-230 GEKFDLEIEDKAA
+230 GEKFALEIEDKEA

-273 VVGGEAGGITQKI
+273 VVEGEAGGITQKI

-356 KIDKPES
+356 KIDKPEA

-372 MEHGLVSAEWG
+372 MEHGIVSVEWG
-383 GDVEFVEVSAKQ
+383 GDVEFVEVSAKK

-407 ITAEI
+407 ITSEI
-412 LELKGNTK
+412 LELKGNVR

-468 NDKGERVNNAA
+468 NDKGERVENAI

-605 RPTTKALKEAETNKV
+605 RPTTKALKEAEASKV

-669 AGCVVIDGKVK
+669 AGCIVIDGKVK
-680 SDSNIRI
+680 NDSNIRI

-734 EAFEMVEVKR
+734 EAFEMVEIKR

>member
-1 MNKRLKEGEYMKVR
+1 MKVR
-15 VHELAKKYDIK
+15 VHELAKKYELK

-31 EILKKDIGITVT
+31 EILKKDIGVSVT

-74 VKVHKEKK
+74 VKMYKEKK
-82 DEKPI
+82 EEKPI
-87 RKIMDEDENDEGE
+87 RKIIDEEDEIEEG
-100 GYSQKN
+100 QKN
-106 NKKSKFQQSK
+106 NKKPKIQQKIKK
-116 NKKNNIT
+116 NNNIT
-123 FEEDGNN
+123 FDEDGNS

-169 ELTLGDFAEKLGINS
+169 ELTLGDFAEKLGVNS
-184 AEIIKKLFL
+184 GEIIKKLFL

-204 TLSMAED
+204 TLEMAEE
-211 LAADYDVLVEE
+211 LAGEYDALVEE

-230 GEKFDLEIEDKAA
+230 GEKFALEIEDREA

-273 VVGGEAGGITQKI
+273 VVEGEAGGITQKI

-356 KIDKPES
+356 KIDKPEA

-372 MEHGLVSAEWG
+372 MEHGIVSVEWG
-383 GDVEFVEVSAKQ
+383 GDVEFVEVSAKK

-407 ITAEI
+407 ITSEI
-412 LELKGNTK
+412 LELKGNVK

-468 NDKGERVNNAA
+468 NDKGERVNTAI

-553 SKGSVDALRDSLLK
+553 SKGSVDALRYSLLK

-657 KKVFKVSKVGNV
+657 KKVFKVSKVGNI

-726 DIKEGDVV
+726 DIKDGDVV
-734 EAFEMVEVKR
+734 EAFEMVEIKR